1 MSVEE
6 NKRLLILAYYFPPI
20 KSMGSIRN
28 YNIAKQFKKHFSQV
42 HVAVSK
48 NRHLLP
54 QDPLPCSEFNILEV
68 PTLDY
73 RTLSNLKKNK
83 QVHYSEESKS
93 GLLGT
98 TAVKALNSF
107 PFNLV
112 IGEGGILYSM
122 LGFFKCRRLI
132 KQYKITHIYSSFRPY
147 SDHFTAYLL
156 KSYFPKLTWI
166 ADFRDIHI
174 DPLKDNVY
182 LESYQHWCN
191 KWILSK
197 ADAVCTVSKGTKVHI
212 EKYVKEVYVL
222 PNGTH
227 ELLKP
232 SASSK
237 AFDKFTMAYTGSMYG
252 RRRNPELL
260 LRVLSKLIQTG
271 EIDADKVELVH
282 AGKDGGI
289 WKEWIQTYGLES
301 IFCDKGLIPMTEA
314 INIQH
319 NSHINLLLS
328 FAIPEVTGGL
338 TGKLYEYF
346 AAKRPILLIING
358 SQDEEF
364 EEIFEEL
371 DAGIVTY
378 HQNPKDEQVLEQF
391 LRKYYQEW
399 LSTGNVKA
407 SIREEILKKYEWDN
421 MVPAFMNYLEKRQN
435 EGISV

>member
-1 MSVEE
+1 MSAEE
-6 NKRLLILAYYFPPI
+6 KKGLLMIAYYFPPI

-28 YNIAKQFKKHFSQV
+28 YNIAKQFKKYFSSV

-48 NRHLLP
+48 NKHLLP
-54 QDPLPCSEFNILEV
+54 QDALPCSDFNIIEL

-83 QVHYSEESKS
+83 QVHYSEETKS
-93 GLLGT
+93 GFLGA

-107 PFNLV
+107 PFNLI
-112 IGEGGILYSM
+112 IGEGGIIYSM
-122 LGFFKCRRLI
+122 AGFFKCMRLI
-132 KQYKITHIYSSFRPY
+132 KKYNITHIYSSFRPY

-156 KSYFPKLTWI
+156 KSYFPKLIWI

-197 ADAVCTVSKGTKVHI
+197 ANAVCTVSKGTKVHI
-212 EKYVKEVYVL
+212 AKYVKDVYVL
-222 PNGTH
+222 PNGIH
-227 ELLKP
+227 DLLKP
-232 SASSK
+232 SAQGK
-237 AFDKFTMAYTGSMYG
+237 TFEKFTISYTGSMYG
-252 RRRNPELL
+252 RKRNPELL
-260 LRVLSKLIQTG
+260 LKVLEKLIKTG
-271 EIDADKVELVH
+271 TIDANKIEIIH
-282 AGKDGGI
+282 AGKDAGI
-289 WKEWIQTYGLES
+289 WKEWIKSYGLEK
-301 IFCDKGLIPMTEA
+301 IFNNKDLIPMAEA
-314 INIQH
+314 VDIQH

-346 AAKRPILLIING
+346 AAKRPIVLIING

-371 DAGIVTY
+371 NAGIVTY
-378 HQNPKDEQVLEQF
+378 HQNPKDEFLLEQF
-391 LRKYYQEW
+391 VLSHYKQW
-399 LSTGNVKA
+399 LQTGEVKA
-407 SIREEILKKYEWDN
+407 SIREEILEKYEWDN
-421 MVPAFMNYLEKRQN
+421 MIPKFMDYLKELQN
-435 EGISV
+435 EKISV